1 MELLYDRTTREKN
14 MKRPQHPA
22 VHSDTVAPEIE
33 EPAGS
38 VEVADVATV
47 PFDRTAHSWTGPK

>member
-1 MELLYDRTTREKN
+1 

-38 VEVADVATV
+38 VEVADVAT
-47 PFDRTAHSWTGPK
+47 DDSTIRQDSS